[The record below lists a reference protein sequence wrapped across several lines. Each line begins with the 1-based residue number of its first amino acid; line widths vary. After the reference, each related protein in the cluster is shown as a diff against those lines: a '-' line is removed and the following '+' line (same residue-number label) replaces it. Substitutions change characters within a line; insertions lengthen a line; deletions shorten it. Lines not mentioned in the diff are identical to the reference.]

1 LRYVVRNSKQFSKMS
16 FLVKKLL
23 RVSDLW
29 ESFIKIG
36 VVIKNLKELFKYVKG
51 MTSRADEIQ
60 LTDEDKFIEYFHR
73 IIII

>member
-1 LRYVVRNSKQFSKMS
+1 MS